1 MENILNKDISSSP
14 LGALLQT
21 PSQTVGPYFAYG
33 LTPEQYLYDFKQL
46 VGNQMLSPIEHEE
59 AITIIGKV
67 FDGNGDVI
75 PDAMIEIWQNDGEN
89 QLFGRFG
96 TGTDAQNRF
105 IFSTIKPKSVAGHA
119 PYLSVIVFMRGQLIH
134 SYTRIYFSDE
144 IELNA
149 IDEVLNAILP
159 DRKNTLIAEKKA
171 SNFYEFNINM
181 QGKNETVFF
190 EI

>member
-1 MENILNKDISSSP
+1 MK
-14 LGALLQT
+14 QT

-33 LTPEQYLYDFKQL
+33 LTPEQYLYDFKQV
-46 VGNQMLSPIEHEE
+46 VGNQMVSPIEHEE
-59 AITIIGKV
+59 ALTILGKV

-96 TGTDAQNRF
+96 TGTDPQNRF
-105 IFSTIKPKSVAGHA
+105 IFSTIKPKSVAGQA

-144 IELNA
+144 TELNA
-149 IDEVLNAILP
+149 TDEVLNSVPAE
-159 DRKNTLIAEKKA
+159 RKHTLIAEKKG
-171 SNFYEFNINM
+171 SNVYEFNINM
-181 QGKNETVFF
+181 QGENETVFF
-190 EI
+190 EV